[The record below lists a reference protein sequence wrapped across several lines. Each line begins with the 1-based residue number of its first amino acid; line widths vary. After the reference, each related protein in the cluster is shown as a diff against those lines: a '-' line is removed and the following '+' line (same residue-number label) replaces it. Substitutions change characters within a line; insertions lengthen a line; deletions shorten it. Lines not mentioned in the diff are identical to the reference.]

1 MGALIPTIIR
11 VALQLLAEIGIG
23 SVIDKVAADKVPGYV
38 PVSQDDVLPWKPG
51 FKPIKLLF
59 TVIAFVV
66 GGIVLAFVAKKFKI
80 RILK

>member
-1 MGALIPTIIR
+1 MGALIPTIIK
-11 VALQLLAEIGIG
+11 VALQLLAGVGIG

-38 PVSQDDVLPWKPG
+38 QVSPPDMIPWKRE

-59 TVIAFVV
+59 TAIAFVI
-66 GGIVLAFVAKKFKI
+66 GGIVLAFIAKKFKI